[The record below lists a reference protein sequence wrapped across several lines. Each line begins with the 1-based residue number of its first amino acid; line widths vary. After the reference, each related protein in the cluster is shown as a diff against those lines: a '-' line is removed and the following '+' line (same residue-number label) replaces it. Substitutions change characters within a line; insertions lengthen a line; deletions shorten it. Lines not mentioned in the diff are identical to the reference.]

1 MTFYVENE
9 TDETFSN
16 GENSFPIEETVE
28 QVATAVLDMEGCP
41 YEIQLN
47 VLLTD
52 NDGIHAY
59 NKEYRKIDRETDVLS
74 FPNLDFD
81 EPGDCEI
88 SEDREAEYYDPET
101 RRFDAQPVCCNDCG
115 PGQRAGGKLWTQPE
129 ERVRISGRSQYASSV
144 WL

>member
-52 NDGIHAY
+52 NAGRLTGRLMYCPSPIWISMSLGIL
-59 NKEYRKIDRETDVLS
+59 RSLRT
-74 FPNLDFD
+74 
-81 EPGDCEI
+81 
-88 SEDREAEYYDPET
+88 
-101 RRFDAQPVCCNDCG
+101 
-115 PGQRAGGKLWTQPE
+115 
-129 ERVRISGRSQYASSV
+129 ERQIILIRIQEN
-144 WL
+144 